1 MARAKTMVPERSLAS
16 ACERANVVV
25 SERYLPW
32 SCHPRWLKADCGM
45 LEQSG

>member
-1 MARAKTMVPERSLAS
+1 MARGKTMVPERSLAS

-32 SCHPRWLKADCGM
+32 SCHPRWLKADRGM